1 MDLEEEDES
10 RGGDWISRRRLD
22 LEEEDNEVARAMAS
36 ANAAPVAADERHG
49 ERPRPPTAEWLE
61 RPKKNVLGTLPA
73 VERRHACA
81 LAQDDA
87 SPRNSAVLAQ
97 DDASPRN
104 SAVLPSYSI
113 ATGDGAGSEWDHSD
127 SDEDLP
133 ILGPITQQAPHRLPL
148 RVVAPV
154 PLLQTDHGTAGGAG
168 VKAGVKAGEKAPS
181 ASEAAMAA
189 MAGAMR
195 GANKG
200 LARAPSKSVLGTALA
215 SRRASVMDSSMG
227 SSITASAA
235 AEKVAA
241 AAEKA
246 AANAA
251 KFAAAFPP
259 PAEAGTMAARVDV
272 PPMAA
277 RHADRAS
284 PPPSSQEKWAS
295 AKADWRI
302 GMDGS
307 SCPSERPVGRSLAV
321 GARVATGA
329 WGAEADEGRREVP
342 WLSTAL
348 DKTALSTAPIAARR
362 SLWPRGASTWAA
374 AQEEFSAVGPLS
386 RPTSARSD
394 IGDVRDATSNVLS
407 PSRPM
412 SSANAF
418 SPRYG
423 RRASGELLTS
433 PAGGRAEQSPDE
445 ISSRTSLQSA
455 EEVLR
460 RLEGRK
466 TRAKGAR

>member
-1 MDLEEEDES
+1 
-10 RGGDWISRRRLD
+10 
-22 LEEEDNEVARAMAS
+22 
-36 ANAAPVAADERHG
+36 
-49 ERPRPPTAEWLE
+49 
-61 RPKKNVLGTLPA
+61 
-73 VERRHACA
+73 
-81 LAQDDA
+81 
-87 SPRNSAVLAQ
+87 
-97 DDASPRN
+97 
-104 SAVLPSYSI
+104 
-113 ATGDGAGSEWDHSD
+113 
-127 SDEDLP
+127 
-133 ILGPITQQAPHRLPL
+133 
-148 RVVAPV
+148 
-154 PLLQTDHGTAGGAG
+154 
-168 VKAGVKAGEKAPS
+168 
-181 ASEAAMAA
+181 MAA
-189 MAGAMR
+189 MAGAMGSSMGSSMAAMGGAMR

-200 LARAPSKSVLGTALA
+200 LARAPSRSVLGTALA

-227 SSITASAA
+227 SSMGRDGPRDVTASAA
-235 AEKVAA
+235 AEKVAD

-259 PAEAGTMAARVDV
+259 PAEARTMAARVDV

-277 RHADRAS
+277 RHSDGAS

-295 AKADWRI
+295 AKADWRM

-307 SCPSERPVGRSLAV
+307 SCHSERPVGRSLAV
-321 GARVATGA
+321 GARIATGA

-394 IGDVRDATSNVLS
+394 IGDVRDAASNVLS